1 MDRALSDVE
10 HRPFDGLDSSER
22 QRAQRLMASPVDSGH
37 GDVSFDQTDAFEDV
51 EEDGR
56 LSITGAF
63 CMYLVG
69 VASGVF
75 WTLLLLWLF

>member
-1 MDRALSDVE
+1 
-10 HRPFDGLDSSER
+10 
-22 QRAQRLMASPVDSGH
+22 MASPVDSGH

>member
-10 HRPFDGLDSSER
+10 HRPFNGLHTNER
-22 QRAQRLMASPVDSGH
+22 HRAQKLIAIPVDSSH
-37 GDVSFDQTDAFEDV
+37 GEVRFDQVEDFEDV
-51 EEDGR
+51 DDDGR

-75 WTLLLLWLF
+75 WTLLLFWLF